1 MFLKKG
7 MVIKMKVEKTI
18 KISLQN
24 ATEVKEAIL
33 YNEENN
39 YEYILVYE
47 DYNLIDSRLLETL
60 ILAGYDFVFHNTMG
74 MGDYSIMKFYH
85 KNYKE
90 E

>member
-1 MFLKKG
+1 
-7 MVIKMKVEKTI
+7 MKIEKAI

-24 ATEVKEAIL
+24 ETEVREAIL

-47 DYNLIDSRLLETL
+47 DHNLIDSRVLETL
-60 ILAGYDFVFHNTMG
+60 ILAGYDLVFHDIG
-74 MGDYSIMKFYH
+74 FGDCSIMKFYH

-90 E
+90 R